1 MVRVPELLIDVNSI
15 EAKKEIDVAFDNP
28 FPEIRCSSQIAVH
41 AVLYKTRNSVV
52 LTGDI
57 RTVVIDKC
65 ARCLKDVEVPIN
77 GTLEA
82 VYVPFDKYIKEI
94 KDGPVDNL
102 ENTLPLK
109 EELLDLSD
117 RVIEAIIVE
126 IPQKVLCREDCRG
139 LCPVC
144 GVDLNENPDH
154 FCGSEEEP
162 RDKWHSLLVELKK
175 NIVDNNSDW
184 EG

>member
-1 MVRVPELLIDVNSI
+1 MVKVTELLIDLNSF
-15 EAKKEIDVAFDNP
+15 ESRKEIDVAFDNP
-28 FPEIRCSSQIAVH
+28 FAEIKCSTQIVVH
-41 AVLYKTRNSVV
+41 AVLYKTRDSVV

-57 RTVVIDKC
+57 QTVVIDKC

-82 VYVPFDKYIKEI
+82 VYIPFNKYIKEI

-109 EELLDLSD
+109 EEVLDLSD

-126 IPQKVLCREDCRG
+126 IPQKVLCVEDCRG

-154 FCGSEEEP
+154 FCEGKEEP
-162 RDKWHSLLVELKK
+162 SDKWHSLLGELKK